1 MAVAVTLPPCFF
13 CGDSARE
20 IVWTYDAAPVGETR
34 FPLPEGAAYARQIMR
49 CDGCGHFQSLTDMD
63 LSGLYSE
70 AYVNATYADSAGM
83 RAQFE
88 RITSLPPERSDNRA
102 RVRRVT
108 DFAARAL
115 PADLPRTLLDVG
127 SGLAVFP
134 WAMARE
140 GWDVTAVDP
149 DPRAVEHARQVAGV
163 AAVCGDFFT
172 LALPR
177 SHGVV
182 TLNKVLE
189 HVADPVAMLVHTLPV
204 LAAGG
209 IVYVEVPDGEA
220 ARADGFG
227 REEFFVEHL
236 HVFSSRSLDEL
247 ASRAGLDV
255 LRAEQLR
262 EPSGKYTL
270 AAFLRS
276 REAA

>member
-1 MAVAVTLPPCFF
+1 MAVTLPHCFF
-13 CGDSARE
+13 CGDSARK
-20 IVWTYDAAPVGETR
+20 IVWEYDGAPAGETR
-34 FPLPEGAAYARQIMR
+34 FPLPSGAAYSRHIMR

-70 AYVNATYADSAGM
+70 AYVNATYADAAGI
-83 RAQFE
+83 RAHFE
-88 RITSLPPERSDNRA
+88 RITSLPPDRSDNQA
-102 RVRRVT
+102 RVRRVIECG
-108 DFAARAL
+108 AATL
-115 PADLPRTLLDVG
+115 PADAPRTLLDIG

-140 GWDVTAVDP
+140 GWQVTAVDP

-163 AAVCGDFFT
+163 EAICGNFFSLTLPRCFT
-172 LALPR
+172 L
-177 SHGVV
+177 V

-189 HVADPVAMLVHTLPV
+189 HVADPVAMLAHARSA

-220 ARADGFG
+220 ASVAGYG

-236 HVFSSRSLDEL
+236 HVFSRESLGML
-247 ASRAGLDV
+247 ATRAGFDM
-255 LRAEQLR
+255 LRCGRLR

-270 AAFLRS
+270 VAFLRAVGS
-276 REAA
+276 T